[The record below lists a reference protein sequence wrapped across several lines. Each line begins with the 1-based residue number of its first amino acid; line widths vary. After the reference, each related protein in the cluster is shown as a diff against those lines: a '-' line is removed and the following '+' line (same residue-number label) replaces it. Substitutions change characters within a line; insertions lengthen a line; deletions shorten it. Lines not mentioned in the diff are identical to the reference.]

1 MQGSLNLY
9 HLNMLRLVQLLLIL
23 FSLLL
28 NSCARLPDYALPHI
42 EETKSNQLSF
52 KQGFTYRKLTVND
65 FRAPSLPEH
74 MSEHAKHFNARSR
87 IQIRPSTE
95 SQFIIN
101 SSYNEYYDQ
110 IIWSG
115 RIQSIVFE
123 AVMLPDYSW
132 WNPAV
137 SREKIAYVLQH
148 EQIHFALMELA
159 ARHLTQQAQADIDA
173 MHVIDSTRQG
183 VHDQLLE
190 KVKEL
195 IQAEHDEIIKEHTAF
210 DEDTSLYNDP
220 EKQQWWFD
228 RVNNQLRDTTY

>member
-1 MQGSLNLY
+1 
-9 HLNMLRLVQLLLIL
+9 MLRLVQLLLIL

-42 EETKSNQLSF
+42 EETKSNQLSL
-52 KQGFTYRKLTVND
+52 KQGFTYRKIKVND
-65 FRAPSLPEH
+65 FCAPSLPEH
-74 MSEHAKHFNARSR
+74 MSEHAKYFNARSR
-87 IQIRPSTE
+87 IQIRPSKETK
-95 SQFIIN
+95 FIIN
-101 SSYNEYYDQ
+101 SSYNDYYDQ
-110 IIWSG
+110 TIWSG
-115 RIQSIVFE
+115 RIQSIAFE

-173 MHVIDSTRQG
+173 ILVIDSTRQG

-228 RVNNQLRDTTY
+228 RVNNQLRDTTF

>member
-1 MQGSLNLY
+1 
-9 HLNMLRLVQLLLIL
+9 MLRLVQL

-28 NSCARLPDYALPHI
+28 NGCARLPDYALPHI
-42 EETKSNQLSF
+42 EETKSNQLSL
-52 KQGFTYRKLTVND
+52 KQGFTYRKIKVND
-65 FRAPSLPEH
+65 FCAPSLPEH

-87 IQIRPSTE
+87 IQIRPSKETK
-95 SQFIIN
+95 FIIN
-101 SSYNEYYDQ
+101 SSYNDYYDQ

-115 RIQSIVFE
+115 RIQSIAFE

-137 SREKIAYVLQH
+137 SREKTAYVLQH

-173 MHVIDSTRQG
+173 ILVIDSTRQG

-195 IQAEHDEIIKEHTAF
+195 IQAEHDEIIKEHIVYWREH
-210 DEDTSLYNDP
+210 DG
-220 EKQQWWFD
+220 Q
-228 RVNNQLRDTTY
+228 

>member
-1 MQGSLNLY
+1 MRNVNHTNSILWLLQF
-9 HLNMLRLVQLLLIL
+9 LLIL

-28 NSCARLPDYALPHI
+28 NSCARLPDYALPYI
-42 EETKSNQLSF
+42 GEMNSNQVSL

-74 MSEHAKHFNARSR
+74 LSEHVKHFNARSR
-87 IQIRPSTE
+87 IQIRPSKDAK
-95 SQFIIN
+95 FIIY
-101 SSYNEYYDQ
+101 SSYSNYYDQ
-110 IIWSG
+110 VIWFG
-115 RIQSIVFE
+115 RIEFIAFE
-123 AVMLPDYSW
+123 AVMLPDASW

-137 SREKIAYVLQH
+137 SRKKTAYVLQH

-173 MHVIDSTRQG
+173 ILVVDSSRQG
-183 VHDQLLE
+183 AHEQLME
-190 KVKEL
+190 KLTGL
-195 IQAEHDEIIKEHTAF
+195 IQAGNDEIIKEHTAF

-228 RVNNQLRDTTY
+228 RVNSRLQDTTI